1 MLASMSLAVFSREVK
16 RALRSRTHCYLL
28 YAVFVGLVGCSSSAG
43 LPPGVVLDSS
53 SSIKMS
59 FAASGA
65 HYLPAQPGCNAEYE
79 AIISVDR
86 QMTRAIE
93 IAFADSE
100 QLDADY
106 LLQPCASCGIVPVPN
121 NSLLGDGINIQ
132 IDFNGIE
139 APDSADDVSMGSIRF
154 EHLTGNLQF
163 EFSFS
168 FSDGKLLEG
177 TFNLPIKSDLICPPP
192 QM

>member
-1 MLASMSLAVFSREVK
+1 MSLAVFSREVK
-16 RALRSRTHCYLL
+16 RALRSRTHCYSL

-53 SSIKMS
+53 SSIKMA
-59 FAASGA
+59 FAASRA
-65 HYLPAQPGCNAEYE
+65 SYLPAQPGCNAEYE
-79 AIISVDR
+79 ASISVD
-86 QMTRAIE
+86 QQLTRAIE

-100 QLDADY
+100 QLDTDY
-106 LLQPCASCGIVPVPN
+106 LLQPCASCGMPVPTN
-121 NSLLGDGINIQ
+121 FLLGDGINIQ
-132 IDFNGIE
+132 ANLNGIE

-154 EHLTGNLQF
+154 GDLTGNLQF

-168 FSDGKLLEG
+168 FSDGKLLQG

>member
-1 MLASMSLAVFSREVK
+1 MLPGMSLTVFPSEVK
-16 RALRSRTHCYLL
+16 RALRSKNNCYSL

-43 LPPGVVLDSS
+43 LQPGVVLDSS

-59 FAASGA
+59 FAASRA
-65 HYLPAQPGCNAEYE
+65 SYLPAQPGCNAEYE
-79 AIISVDR
+79 AIISVDQ
-86 QMTRAIE
+86 QMTRAVGIV
-93 IAFADSE
+93 FGDSE
-100 QLDADY
+100 QLDTDY
-106 LLQPCASCGIVPVPN
+106 LLQPCASCGMPVFTN
-121 NSLLGDGINIQ
+121 FLVGDSDNIQ

-139 APDSADDVSMGSIRF
+139 TLESADQVSMGSIRF

-168 FSDGKLLEG
+168 FSDGKLLRG
-177 TFNLPIKSDLICPPP
+177 TFNLPIKSDLICPLP